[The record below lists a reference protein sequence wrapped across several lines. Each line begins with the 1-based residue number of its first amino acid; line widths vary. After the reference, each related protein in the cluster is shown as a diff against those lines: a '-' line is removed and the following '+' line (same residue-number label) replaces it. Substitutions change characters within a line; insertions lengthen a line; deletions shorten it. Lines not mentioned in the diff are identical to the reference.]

1 MSSILLSQCKR
12 YSKPATLERVMALL
26 PLNDPNRFQSGGD
39 LPIAESL
46 HLP

>member
-12 YSKPATLERVMALL
+12 YSKPAILERVMTLL
-26 PLNDPNRFQSGGD
+26 PLNDPNRFQLGGD
-39 LPIAESL
+39 FRIAESF